1 MRAIGYARVS
11 TDGQAE
17 KGISLAAQQS
27 RIRAMATLQEA
38 ELTEVIVDAGA
49 SGKNLERPGMRR
61 IVTLLE
67 KRTVDAVIVARL
79 DRLSRSV
86 ADLGRLIAL
95 LEKRGVQLLSVSE
108 SLDMSSAAGRLFINI
123 AGSLAQHERELIA
136 ERTRSALQF
145 EISQN
150 QWVGDTAYG
159 YRVCADRKTVEA
171 NPAEQRVRRTITRLR
186 AQGRSL
192 RQIAAHLNK
201 ERRFTRSGSPWIHC
215 YVARVLK
222 AV

>member
-1 MRAIGYARVS
+1 MRAIGYVRVS
-11 TDGQAE
+11 TPGQAE

-61 IVTLLE
+61 IATLLE

-171 NPAEQRVRRTITRLR
+171 NPAEQRVRRTIDCRD
-186 AQGRSL
+186 AG
-192 RQIAAHLNK
+192 
-201 ERRFTRSGSPWIHC
+201 
-215 YVARVLK
+215 
-222 AV
+222 